1 MINWHFIT
9 SIYIIIIQLRSLYR
23 NVQENVSQQITWL
36 PMLFQC
42 WANVEDGG
50 PALTQHTPPQKEN
63 ACVRNEEY
71 TILLLR
77 EKAVFAYL

>member
-1 MINWHFIT
+1 
-9 SIYIIIIQLRSLYR
+9 
-23 NVQENVSQQITWL
+23 
-36 PMLFQC
+36 MLFQC

-50 PALTQHTPPQKEN
+50 PALTQHIPPQKEN